1 MGKVNTLYNMD
12 TITIDLFG
20 LCLALNAVALFL
32 QGKAIRD
39 MSKELDYVKTV
50 AKANYLN
57 SLFLYEAE
65 LTKLKFAAIE
75 REDYETA
82 QRINDILRRAEKER
96 DEITDK

>member
-1 MGKVNTLYNMD
+1 MD
-12 TITIDLFG
+12 TITIVLLD
-20 LCLALNAVALFL
+20 LCLALNAVALIL

-39 MSKELDYVKTV
+39 MAKELDYVKTV
-50 AKANYLN
+50 AQAAYLN
-57 SLFLYEAE
+57 SLFLYEIE

-96 DEITDK
+96 DVITDK

>member
-1 MGKVNTLYNMD
+1 MD
-12 TITIDLFG
+12 TITIAILG
-20 LCLALNAVALFL
+20 VCVALNSAALLL

-39 MSKELDYVKTV
+39 MAKELDYVKTV
-50 AKANYLN
+50 AQASYLN
-57 SLFLYEAE
+57 SLFLYETE

-96 DEITDK
+96 NETTDK